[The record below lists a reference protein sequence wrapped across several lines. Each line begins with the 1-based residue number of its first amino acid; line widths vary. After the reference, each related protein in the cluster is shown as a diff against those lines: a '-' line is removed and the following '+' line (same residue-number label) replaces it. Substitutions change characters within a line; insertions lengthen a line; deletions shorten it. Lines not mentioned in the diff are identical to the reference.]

1 MLLEA
6 HNFNRWT
13 AKNHDQLLF
22 YVNLNPSKTSDCVVV
37 IEDKFLSP
45 HKIVGLHLPWWRPVL
60 PHRPCN
66 FSRGRKQKNWV
77 KTAKLGTMDYWFV
90 FERDNGFLIGWNYW
104 FGGLEA

>member
-60 PHRPCN
+60 PHWPCN

-90 FERDNGFLIGWNYW
+90 FERENWFLIGWNYW